1 MKKTIIDLFEASVE
15 KYGAKTFL
23 LEKRHRKFEPTTYAE
38 TKEQALEVGAGL
50 ASAGIRPGDKVA
62 ILAEG
67 SNAWIISELGLF
79 YAGAISVPLSVKLE
93 ESNDLLFRMRHA
105 EVKAVFVSKYQL
117 PKIRRIRAELPQ
129 LEHVIVLGHIPLESG
144 ETAYGTLKRLG
155 RDYLAKNREEFLK
168 TGQAIRNDDYA
179 TITYTSGTT
188 ADPKGVVLTHRNYT
202 ANVEQSLSRIDIP
215 SHYRTLIIL
224 PLDHCFAHVVGF
236 YIMIACGA
244 SVATVQIGATPME
257 TLKNIPQNIREVQPH
272 FLLSVPALAKNFRKG
287 IESSIRAKGK
297 FTERLF
303 RLALRTAYAY
313 NGDGYSRGRGWR
325 IVLKPFVAL
334 FDAVLFRK
342 VREAFGGSMKFFVGG
357 GALLDSE
364 LQRFYYA
371 IGIPMFQG
379 YGLSEATPVIST
391 NSPKYHWHRF
401 GSSGKILIPLDL
413 KILDEAG
420 REVPRGQKGE
430 IVIRGENVMAGYWK
444 NPTATAETVR
454 DGWLHTGDMG
464 YVSED
469 DFLYVL
475 GRFKSLLIASDGEK
489 YSPEGMEEAIVD
501 KSPYI
506 DQIIIHNNQSPFTG
520 AIVVPN
526 REALRRE
533 LEARRVPEGERAA
546 TAAEILGAEIDRY
559 RAGGVYAGEFPERW
573 LPAGLAIV
581 DEAFTEQNGLVNSTM
596 KVVRGK
602 VEEHFRILHE
612 ELELPIFAYDIA
624 VCVHTKLPWKLLA
637 KLGAEGVLAGVKD
650 SSGDDISFRYLVQE
664 NEKNGHPMSILT
676 GHEVVVDGAYLG
688 GADGSVPGLANVEPE
703 GYVRQWKA
711 AQAGDWATVKAE
723 QDRLNEI
730 SHIWDVTSGVQGY
743 AGGVGAFKTAMNLMG
758 IFDSPTMPRP
768 VKAMTGENV
777 EAIRKVLQDNG
788 LL

>member
-1 MKKTIIDLFEASVE
+1 MKKTIIDLFEDSVV

-23 LEKRHRKFEPTTYAE
+23 LEKKHRAFEPTTYAE
-38 TKEQALEVGAGL
+38 TREQALETGAGL
-50 ASAGIRPGDKVA
+50 AAAGIRPGDKVA
-62 ILAEG
+62 ILSEG
-67 SNAWIISELGLF
+67 CNAWITSELGVF
-79 YAGAISVPLSVKLE
+79 YAGAVSVPLSVKLE

-105 EVKAVFVSKYQL
+105 EVRALFVSKYQL
-117 PKIRRIRAELPQ
+117 SKIRRIRAELPQ
-129 LEHVIVLGHIPLESG
+129 VEHIIVIGHIPLEAG
-144 ETAYGTLKRLG
+144 ETALGTLRRMG
-155 RDYLAKNREEFLK
+155 RDYLAANREEFLAI
-168 TGQAIRNDDYA
+168 GRSIRNDDYA

-215 SHYRTLIIL
+215 PYYRTLIIL

-244 SVATVQIGATPME
+244 TVATVQVGATPME
-257 TLKNIPQNIREVQPH
+257 TLKNIPQNIREVRPH
-272 FLLSVPALAKNFRKG
+272 FLLSVPALAKNFRKN
-287 IESSIRAKGK
+287 IESLIRAKGR

-303 RLALRTAYAY
+303 NFALRTAYVY
-313 NGDGYSRGRGWR
+313 NRDGYSKGHGWR
-325 IVLKPFVAL
+325 IVLWPLVKL
-334 FDAVLFRK
+334 FDAALFRK
-342 VREAFGGSMKFFVGG
+342 VREAFGGSLRFFVGG
-357 GALLDSE
+357 GALLDAE

-413 KILDEAG
+413 KIVDETG
-420 REVPRGQKGE
+420 RELPRGQKGE

-444 NPTATAETVR
+444 NPEATADTLR
-454 DGWLHTGDMG
+454 NGWLHTGDMG

-506 DQIIIHNNQSPFTG
+506 DQIIVHNNQSPFTG

-533 LEARRVPEGERAA
+533 LEARRTPEAERANV
-546 TAAEILGAEIDRY
+546 AAEILGAEIDRY
-559 RAGGVYAGEFPERW
+559 RAGGTYAGEFPERW

-602 VEEHFRILHE
+602 VEEHFRNRLDY
-612 ELELPIFAYDIA
+612 LYS
-624 VCVHTKLPWKLLA
+624 
-637 KLGAEGVLAGVKD
+637 AEGRSLKNPENLASLKK
-650 SSGDDISFRYLVQE
+650 I
-664 NEKNGHPMSILT
+664 
-676 GHEVVVDGAYLG
+676 
-688 GADGSVPGLANVEPE
+688 
-703 GYVRQWKA
+703 
-711 AQAGDWATVKAE
+711 
-723 QDRLNEI
+723 
-730 SHIWDVTSGVQGY
+730 
-743 AGGVGAFKTAMNLMG
+743 VG
-758 IFDSPTMPRP
+758 
-768 VKAMTGENV
+768 
-777 EAIRKVLQDNG
+777 
-788 LL
+788 

>member
-1 MKKTIIDLFEASVE
+1 MKKTIIDLFEDSVV

-23 LEKRHRKFEPTTYAE
+23 LEKKHRAFEPTTYAE
-38 TKEQALEVGAGL
+38 TKEQALEIGAGL
-50 ASAGIRPGDKVA
+50 AAAGIRPGDKVA
-62 ILAEG
+62 ILSEG
-67 SNAWIISELGLF
+67 CNAWITSELGVF
-79 YAGAISVPLSVKLE
+79 YAGAVSVPLSVKLE

-105 EVKAVFVSKYQL
+105 EVRALFVSKYQL
-117 PKIRRIRAELPQ
+117 SKIRRIRAELPQ
-129 LEHVIVLGHIPLESG
+129 VEHIIVIGHIPLEAG
-144 ETAYGTLKRLG
+144 ETALGTLRRMG
-155 RDYLAKNREEFLK
+155 RDYLAANREEFLAI
-168 TGQAIRNDDYA
+168 GRSIRNDNYA

-215 SHYRTLIIL
+215 PYYRTLIIL

-244 SVATVQIGATPME
+244 TVATVQVGATPME
-257 TLKNIPQNIREVQPH
+257 TLKNIPQNIREVRPH
-272 FLLSVPALAKNFRKG
+272 FLLSVPALAKNFRKN
-287 IESSIRAKGK
+287 IESSIRAKGR

-303 RLALRTAYAY
+303 NFALRTAYVY
-313 NGDGYSRGRGWR
+313 NRDGYSKGHGWR
-325 IVLKPFVAL
+325 IVLWPLVKL
-334 FDAVLFRK
+334 FDAALFRK
-342 VREAFGGSMKFFVGG
+342 VREAFGGSLRFFVGG
-357 GALLDSE
+357 GALLDAE

-413 KILDEAG
+413 KIVDETG
-420 REVPRGQKGE
+420 RELPRGQKGE

-444 NPTATAETVR
+444 NPEATADTLR

-506 DQIIIHNNQSPFTG
+506 DQIIVHNNQSPFTG

-533 LEARRVPEGERAA
+533 LDSRGV
-546 TAAEILGAEIDRY
+546 AAEKRAEVAAAILGGEIDRY
-559 RAGGVYAGEFPERW
+559 RAGGIFGGEFPERW

-581 DEAFTEQNGLVNSTM
+581 DEPFTEQNGLVNSTM
-596 KVVRGK
+596 KVVRNK
-602 VEEHFRILHE
+602 VEEHFRDR
-612 ELELPIFAYDIA
+612 LE
-624 VCVHTKLPWKLLA
+624 
-637 KLGAEGVLAGVKD
+637 
-650 SSGDDISFRYLVQE
+650 YLY
-664 NEKNGHPMSILT
+664 T
-676 GHEVVVDGAYLG
+676 
-688 GADGSVPGLANVEPE
+688 PE
-703 GYVRQWKA
+703 GRDLKNP
-711 AQAGDWATVKAE
+711 K
-723 QDRLNEI
+723 
-730 SHIWDVTSGVQGY
+730 
-743 AGGVGAFKTAMNLMG
+743 NLASLKK
-758 IFDSPTMPRP
+758 IVD
-768 VKAMTGENV
+768 
-777 EAIRKVLQDNG
+777 
-788 LL
+788 